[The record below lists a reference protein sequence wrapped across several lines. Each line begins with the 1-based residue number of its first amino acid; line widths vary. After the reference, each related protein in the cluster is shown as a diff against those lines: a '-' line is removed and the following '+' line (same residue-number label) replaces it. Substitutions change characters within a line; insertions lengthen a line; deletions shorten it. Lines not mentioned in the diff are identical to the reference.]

1 MTPAGSMDGKVT
13 LITGGGAGI
22 GLASAQLFAQAG
34 AIVACADI
42 SADAAIAAAGS
53 IECAG
58 GRALAITADVA
69 VAADIERMVA
79 ETLQAFG
86 RIDVLFNN
94 AGFGIAGKVHELSED
109 DWDRVMTT
117 NVKSMF
123 LASKAVLPHF
133 LAQGHGSIVNTA
145 SSLGILALPSYA
157 AYCTSKAAIIMLT
170 KAMALDYGPA
180 IRVNCIC
187 PGAVDTPRIRGM
199 FAASND
205 AVASRT
211 QLEQLNRVMGR
222 LADPVEVA
230 QAALFLASDAA
241 SFCTGVAFVVD
252 GGQTIDA

>member
-1 MTPAGSMDGKVT
+1 
-13 LITGGGAGI
+13 
-22 GLASAQLFAQAG
+22 
-34 AIVACADI
+34 
-42 SADAAIAAAGS
+42 
-53 IECAG
+53 
-58 GRALAITADVA
+58 
-69 VAADIERMVA
+69 
-79 ETLQAFG
+79 
-86 RIDVLFNN
+86 
-94 AGFGIAGKVHELSED
+94 
-109 DWDRVMTT
+109 VMTT

-145 SSLGILALPSYA
+145 SSLGILALPSYV

-205 AVASRT
+205 AVASRA

-222 LADPVEVA
+222 LADPIEVA
-230 QAALFLASDAA
+230 QTALFLASDAA